1 MEIIFCQQY
10 HFLNCVIV
18 ILSDGSRE
26 IEVRLEKVEG
36 KWYGTLFELPN
47 NWTQLAEGERDK
59 VAKVLTKKVMELWQN
74 P

>member
-1 MEIIFCQQY
+1 MEVIFRRQY

-26 IEVRLEKVEG
+26 IEARVEKIEN

-47 NWTQLAEGERDK
+47 NWTELASGERNEVSK
-59 VAKVLTKKVMELWQN
+59 IVTKKVMKLWQG